1 MDYFKVISK
10 ILQFMSRIQ
19 VIYCPT
25 QQIDSTDRDKEKIE
39 RHFMRFII
47 QYLTYCTLP
56 CLFGQLTMLHNF
68 RSFRGT
74 VIKIPCKIILP
85 L

>member
-25 QQIDSTDRDKEKIE
+25 QQIAIKEKID
-39 RHFMRFII
+39 RHFIIFII

-68 RSFRGT
+68 RSFRRT